1 MLRVQNLTKRF
12 GHVTAISNVSA
23 NIRKG
28 RVTALLGDNGAGK
41 STLVKMICGTYK
53 PTQGSVWVNGK
64 QVHMDSARDALALG
78 ITAVYQD
85 LALVDQRNVIH
96 NISLGNIPTKWG
108 GLVVDRKKMRETA
121 ENALSYMKAKLPSL
135 DIPVSSMSGGQRQA
149 VAIAR
154 ACASGGQLVIMDEPT
169 AALGIREQRMVLD
182 VVHDLR
188 AHGTSVLIISH
199 NLDHVFEVADDLLI
213 LRGGRVVAEVERNAV
228 SHDEV
233 VCLIL
238 AGQPRDADLEE
249 EVAA

>member
-1 MLRVQNLTKRF
+1 
-12 GHVTAISNVSA
+12 
-23 NIRKG
+23 
-28 RVTALLGDNGAGK
+28 
-41 STLVKMICGTYK
+41 
-53 PTQGSVWVNGK
+53 
-64 QVHMDSARDALALG
+64 
-78 ITAVYQD
+78 
-85 LALVDQRNVIH
+85 
-96 NISLGNIPTKWG
+96 
-108 GLVVDRKKMRETA
+108 
-121 ENALSYMKAKLPSL
+121 MKAKLPSL

-233 VCLIL
+233 VRLIL

>member
-1 MLRVQNLTKRF
+1 MTEKNGNERNESNAGPGVGRRLFLKTAGIGGVAAASGLAAPALATGAKRKVVFVAHEDIPFFAPVRAGFKEFGTLRDWDAQFFARGTP
-12 GHVTAISNVSA
+12 ANVA
-23 NIRKG
+23 ETVR
-28 RVTALLGDNGAGK
+28 L
-41 STLVKMICGTYK
+41 
-53 PTQGSVWVNGK
+53 
-64 QVHMDSARDALALG
+64 QVDALNSKPD
-78 ITAVYQD
+78 AVGFT
-85 LALVDQRNVIH
+85 RIN
-96 NISLGNIPTKWG
+96 
-108 GLVVDRKKMRETA
+108 ETA
-121 ENALSYMKAKLPSL
+121 FDENIMRAKDA

-188 AHGTSVLIISH
+188 AHGTSVLIIGH

-233 VCLIL
+233 VRLIL

>member
-1 MLRVQNLTKRF
+1 MTEKNGNERNESNAGPGVGRRLFLKTAGIGGVAAASGLAAPALATGAKRKVVFVAHEDIPFFAPVRAGFKEFGTLRDWDAQFFARGTP
-12 GHVTAISNVSA
+12 ANVA
-23 NIRKG
+23 ETVR
-28 RVTALLGDNGAGK
+28 L
-41 STLVKMICGTYK
+41 
-53 PTQGSVWVNGK
+53 
-64 QVHMDSARDALALG
+64 QVDALNSKPD
-78 ITAVYQD
+78 AVGFT
-85 LALVDQRNVIH
+85 RIN
-96 NISLGNIPTKWG
+96 
-108 GLVVDRKKMRETA
+108 ETA
-121 ENALSYMKAKLPSL
+121 FDENIMRAKDA

-233 VCLIL
+233 VRLIL